1 MVIGCFRNEA
11 AFEHSSAAAAAAA
24 SSLGSQP
31 PVWRHFATDPVVFTM
46 DFSGRWDDSRP
57 TSDEARS

>member
-11 AFEHSSAAAAAAA
+11 AFEHSSAAALLERP
-24 SSLGSQP
+24 SLDSLP

-46 DFSGRWDDSRP
+46 DFSGRRDDSRP
-57 TSDEARS
+57 ASDEARS